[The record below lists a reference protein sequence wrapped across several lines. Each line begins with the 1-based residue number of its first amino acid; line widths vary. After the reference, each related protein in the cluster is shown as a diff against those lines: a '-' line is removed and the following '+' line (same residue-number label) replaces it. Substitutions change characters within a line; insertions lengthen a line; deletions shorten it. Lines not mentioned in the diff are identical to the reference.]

1 MSDVDDDHDDDTPW
15 YMIMMIY
22 DYDDDDYYYDFNIEL
37 LSAILLPITYNM
49 SVCLCMYVSYLT
61 KWK

>member
-1 MSDVDDDHDDDTPW
+1 MSDVDDDHNDDTPW

-37 LSAILLPITYNM
+37 LSAILLPIIYNM